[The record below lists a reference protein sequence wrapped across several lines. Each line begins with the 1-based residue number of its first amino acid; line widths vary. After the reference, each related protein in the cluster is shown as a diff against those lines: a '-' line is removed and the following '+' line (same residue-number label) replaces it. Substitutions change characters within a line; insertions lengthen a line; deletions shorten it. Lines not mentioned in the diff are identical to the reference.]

1 MAFTCNIDARGKRT
15 RFIIGFLLLLAAI
28 LAGAWAVGHPSA
40 IIWTFAAIIAIA
52 GAFLLFESRMGW
64 CAVRALRFK
73 TRL

>member
-1 MAFTCNIDARGKRT
+1 MAFTCNIDARGKRA

-52 GAFLLFESRMGW
+52 GAFSVFEAMTGW
-64 CAVRALRFK
+64 CVMRALGFK